1 MSAPPIGTAPAVQ
14 PRRGPAGLE
23 LVETSVPV
31 DVFGVYPHQP
41 KLRVEAADQVFV
53 LPHAPLL
60 PGGSPELRLQIHR
73 RPHRPP
79 ERARMAAALSRLRR
93 DPGRFDGTLVSLR
106 SLSCQGSAWS
116 GRLRP
121 VSYFE
126 ARAAESLLDSD
137 GLRSQECQDG
147 SLPPIGSGA
156 LAGDM
161 GVVVLLQT
169 IDEHYVLQR
178 RGPCLDWRAG
188 LLSVTASGS
197 LEPGPDLVGAELG
210 LPDLLRGAARELE
223 EEVGVGVEHGVELTS
238 LGIWRE
244 LARGG
249 KPELYASA
257 RVALDAAAVVERQTR
272 ARDAHE
278 AAELRVVAVPQSGR
292 ELNELVQ
299 GLLPESDPAL
309 LAALLL
315 DGACR
320 GLAVVLP

>member
-1 MSAPPIGTAPAVQ
+1 VLARCAPT
-14 PRRGPAGLE
+14 GLE
-23 LVETSVPV
+23 LVETSVAV
-31 DVFGVYPHQP
+31 DVFEVYSREP
-41 KLRVEAADQVFV
+41 KLRVAVDGQVFV

-60 PGGSPELRLQIHR
+60 PGGSPELRLEIHR
-73 RPHRPP
+73 RPHHPP
-79 ERARMAAALSRLRR
+79 EQGRMAAALSTLRA
-93 DPGRFDGTLVSLR
+93 DPARFDGTLVSLR
-106 SLSCQGSAWS
+106 SLSRRGSGWH

-121 VSYFE
+121 VSYFD

-147 SLPPIGSGA
+147 SLPPVGKGA

-169 IDEHYVLQR
+169 NDEHYVLQR
-178 RGPCLDWRAG
+178 RGPDLDWRAG

-210 LPDLLRGAARELE
+210 LSDLLRGAARELE
-223 EEVGVGVEHGVELTS
+223 EEVGVGGDQGVELVS

-249 KPELYASA
+249 KPELYAAA
-257 RVALDAAAVVERQTR
+257 RVSLDAAAVADHQAR

-278 AAELRVVAVPQSGR
+278 AAELRAVPLPQSGG
-292 ELNELVQ
+292 ELCALVK
-299 GLLPESDPAL
+299 GLLAEADPAL

-315 DGACR
+315 DGARR
-320 GLAVVLP
+320 GLGVVLP